1 MFNPHWM
8 RINIQPSTWINDF
21 MRVDLTLIVYILSRV
36 FYGKSRE
43 EQEMQEIVNEFN
55 HSYAALMQ
63 LHFGNES
70 GKCWWSIYV
79 KHLSVFLGY
88 PELDQQIQSFFIIPA
103 GLRYFVKDTVVFL
116 NIPEG
121 GC

>member
-1 MFNPHWM
+1 
-8 RINIQPSTWINDF
+8 

-43 EQEMQEIVNEFN
+43 EQEMQEIVTEFN

-70 GKCWWSIYV
+70 GKC
-79 KHLSVFLGY
+79 
-88 PELDQQIQSFFIIPA
+88 
-103 GLRYFVKDTVVFL
+103 
-116 NIPEG
+116 
-121 GC
+121 